1 MQTAT
6 KKFDSCIK
14 EKYHYKQEEITRNI
28 MDEQTQNIATALKW
42 CRDENQKLRQEV
54 YDLNQ
59 EVNDRV
65 VIEDIADAFG
75 SDEGGDFDWEEE
87 IIGMRLA
94 KAELRQG
101 VYDLK
106 QEKKVLE
113 EQLKQQNEWFQE
125 IIRLVGGDPSDLAV
139 NAVRDYVRE
148 HS

>member
-1 MQTAT
+1 
-6 KKFDSCIK
+6 
-14 EKYHYKQEEITRNI
+14 

>member
-1 MQTAT
+1 
-6 KKFDSCIK
+6 
-14 EKYHYKQEEITRNI
+14 

-54 YDLNQ
+54 YDAKQ

-75 SDEGGDFDWEEE
+75 SDEGGDFDWEGE
-87 IIGMRLA
+87 IIGMRFA
-94 KAELRQG
+94 KAELRQE
-101 VYDLK
+101 VFYLK

-125 IIRLVGGDPSDLAV
+125 IIRLVGGDPSDPAV
-139 NAVRDYVRE
+139 NAVSDYVRE

>member
-1 MQTAT
+1 MLTI
-6 KKFDSCIK
+6 KKFDSCINR
-14 EKYHYKQEEITRNI
+14 KYHYKQEEITRNI

-75 SDEGGDFDWEEE
+75 SDEGGDFDWEGE

-94 KAELRQG
+94 KAGLRQE

-125 IIRLVGGDPSDLAV
+125 IIRLVGGDPSEPVV